1 VATDIAATIIPAAS
15 PSDATFAAAE
25 VASSRLRHWLLQ
37 GPAQLRHGAHAG
49 GVAGSFD
56 EQGQASYV
64 YAEITGYYLLWLQ
77 GLGRYAA
84 PTTVAEAAA
93 RGIAWV
99 RREFHA
105 DAIPATRIH
114 LTGAHADW
122 RNEAVFFFDLA
133 MVLRGLAAHAARH
146 PVADLIANLNGKLAK
161 FVRDDRLDAVRP
173 CIDDAT
179 PPPRWS
185 TQPGPF
191 LLKATTAIEP
201 ARGDEALRAAC
212 ARQLQRGLQVAEH
225 MALDLLHPTLYFAEG
240 LARCGRAGHKAA
252 RRILA
257 GCLAHMRH
265 DGALPEHATAGHS
278 KHRNDVAA
286 QALRLGLLLRQLD
299 GHTDEDASLEHLAQG
314 LIARVDAAGQIGLD
328 ADHGAAT
335 ANTWTAMFAEQALRW
350 YAERDGDAG
359 MIRPELLV

>member
-1 VATDIAATIIPAAS
+1 VASDIATTIIPAAS
-15 PSDATFAAAE
+15 PSDATLAAAE

-37 GPAQLRHGAHAG
+37 GPAQLRNGMHAG
-49 GVAGSFD
+49 GVAGSF
-56 EQGQASYV
+56 EQGQPSYV
-64 YAEITGYYLLWLQ
+64 YAEITGYYLLWLR

-84 PTTVAEAAA
+84 PATVAEAAA

-114 LTGAHADW
+114 LAGAHADW

-133 MVLRGLAAHAARH
+133 MVLRGLAAHAAQH
-146 PVADLIANLNGKLAK
+146 PVADLIANLAGKLAK
-161 FVRDDRLDAVRP
+161 FVRDDTLDAVRP
-173 CIDDAT
+173 CADGAAL
-179 PPPRWS
+179 PSRWS

-191 LLKATTAIEP
+191 LLKATTAIESTH
-201 ARGDEALRAAC
+201 ADQALSAAC
-212 ARQLQRGLQVAEH
+212 ARQLRHSLQTAQPT
-225 MALDLLHPTLYFAEG
+225 APDLLHPTLYFAEG
-240 LARCGRAGHKAA
+240 LARCGRAGHIAA

-299 GHTDEDASLEHLAQG
+299 GHTDGDASLERLAQG
-314 LIARVDAAGQIGLD
+314 LIARVDAWGQIGLD
-328 ADHGAAT
+328 ADHGSAT

-350 YAERDGDAG
+350 YAGRDGDAG